1 MSIAPE
7 ESPMPR
13 HLLLA
18 TDLSAR
24 CDRALDRAAQLA
36 REWYADLLAVN
47 VLNPA
52 ASPDQALAWL
62 GGASEEQLLQV
73 ARQQLAHDLATANVP
88 VTLRLVRGTDAT
100 AAIRDT
106 AASTRS
112 DLVVTGV
119 SCNETLGRF
128 LLGSTVEQL
137 ANSLSQPLLVVR
149 KRAHGPYQRIVVASD
164 FSASSRQALLIA
176 ARFFPDRE
184 LVLYHA
190 TALAMSGL
198 LNSAPP
204 PGAGA
209 GIADTE
215 CAAFLAATAFPE
227 AVKIRP
233 VVEYGAIE
241 SMLTRY
247 VREHG
252 VDLVVMGSGS
262 RSGLMGLLLGST
274 AARLLDWLP
283 CDVLLVHPPGAV
295 P

>member
-1 MSIAPE
+1 
-7 ESPMPR
+7 
-13 HLLLA
+13 
-18 TDLSAR
+18 
-24 CDRALDRAAQLA
+24 
-36 REWYADLLAVN
+36 
-47 VLNPA
+47 
-52 ASPDQALAWL
+52 
-62 GGASEEQLLQV
+62 
-73 ARQQLAHDLATANVP
+73 
-88 VTLRLVRGTDAT
+88 
-100 AAIRDT
+100 
-106 AASTRS
+106 
-112 DLVVTGV
+112 
-119 SCNETLGRF
+119 
-128 LLGSTVEQL
+128 
-137 ANSLSQPLLVVR
+137 
-149 KRAHGPYQRIVVASD
+149 
-164 FSASSRQALLIA
+164 
-176 ARFFPDRE
+176 
-184 LVLYHA
+184 
-190 TALAMSGL
+190 MSGL

-233 VVEYGAIE
+233 VVECGAIE